1 MNNKP
6 LRRKRGGSPTDEFPL
21 VTRIHD
27 VVNSTGIMKWHFPS
41 HRNWS
46 ELRGD
51 LQRFERRGV
60 GGTESLTPL
69 ALWNIVDY
77 HATNEARASCCTL
90 NRASERL
97 GFYVAKKETS
107 VRLAGRAISSG
118 LVIGSA
124 FVYRERLEAIAKP
137 YEIEKHQVAEE
148 LLRIEQAMET
158 VRQDLQVSAHRIEAD
173 TTAKLAEIFQVH
185 EAMLQDPTLRKEICD
200 LVEGELIDGSQALA
214 RVFRRWERKF
224 RTMTEQ
230 VQQQHADDV
239 ADLSR
244 RLLRE
249 MAGIKTTSLEKM
261 PSGRVLVARRLLPS
275 DTVALPRQAVA
286 GIVVDFGGQGSH
298 AALLAEALGIPT
310 VAQIP
315 NVTEKI
321 ADDDV
326 LIVDGF
332 HGEVV
337 INPDAATQA
346 RYAAEIQSAQ
356 AGRVQIKELARQPAC
371 TLDGTPVAVLAN
383 VGGREDVAVAA
394 ENGADGVG
402 LYRMEQFYLSLKTPP
417 CKTELLAELRE
428 TFAPLKGK
436 PVTVRLLD
444 LGGDKPLPFLRIPLE
459 DNPFLG
465 RRGIRFLLHYPDLL
479 DTQLQ
484 ALLEF
489 SEEHDVRVLIPMV
502 TLAEDMR
509 RVRERFEDAA
519 RAAGRERLP
528 PLGAMVETPAAALS
542 TAEIAACS
550 DFLSI
555 GTNDLTQ
562 YTMAAGR
569 ENPLVNDYF
578 VEDHPA
584 VMRLVRMVAEEAGN
598 IPVAICGELARQLGA
613 LPAVLKWGIHTL
625 SVAPPLVPRVKEAVR
640 QIRL

>member
-1 MNNKP
+1 
-6 LRRKRGGSPTDEFPL
+6 
-21 VTRIHD
+21 V
-27 VVNSTGIMKWHFPS
+27 
-41 HRNWS
+41 
-46 ELRGD
+46 
-51 LQRFERRGV
+51 
-60 GGTESLTPL
+60 
-69 ALWNIVDY
+69 
-77 HATNEARASCCTL
+77 
-90 NRASERL
+90 
-97 GFYVAKKETS
+97 VAKENNI
-107 VRLAGRAISSG
+107 RLAGRAISSG

-124 FVYRERLEAIAKP
+124 FVYRERLEALAEP
-137 YEIEKHQVAEE
+137 YEIERHQVEEE
-148 LLRIEQAMET
+148 LSRTEQAMET
-158 VRQDLQVSAHRIEAD
+158 VRQDLQVSARRLEAD
-173 TTAKLAEIFQVH
+173 TTAKLAEIFEVH
-185 EAMLQDPTLRKEICD
+185 EAMLQDPTLRKEIRE
-200 LVEGELIDGSQALA
+200 LVEEELVDGAQALS
-214 RVFRRWERKF
+214 RVFHRWERKF
-224 RTMTEQ
+224 RAMNEQ
-230 VQQQHADDV
+230 GQRQNADDV
-239 ADLSR
+239 ADLRR

-249 MAGIKTTSLEKM
+249 MAGVKTTRLEKM
-261 PSGRVLVARRLLPS
+261 PQGRVLVAQRLLPS
-275 DTVALPRQAVA
+275 DTVVLPRRAVV
-286 GIVVDFGGQGSH
+286 GIVVDFGGEGSH

-315 NVTEKI
+315 GVTEKI
-321 ADDDV
+321 ADNDV

-332 HGEVV
+332 SGEVV
-337 INPDAATQA
+337 VNPDADTQA
-346 RYAAEIQSAQ
+346 RYDAEIQRAQ
-356 AGRVQIKELARQPAC
+356 ARSVQMKQSARQPAH

-402 LYRMEQFYLSLKTPP
+402 LYRMEQFYLSRKTPP

-428 TFAPLKGK
+428 VFAPLKGK

-465 RRGIRFLLHYPDLL
+465 RRGVRFLLHYPDLL

-489 SEEHDVRVLIPMV
+489 SEEHDVRILVPMV
-502 TLAEDMR
+502 TIAEDMR
-509 RVRERFEDAA
+509 RVRERFKDAA
-519 RAAGRERLP
+519 RAVGREKLP

-542 TAEIAACS
+542 TAELTAHC

-584 VMRLVRMVAEEAGN
+584 VMRLVRIVAEEAGN
-598 IPVAICGELARQLGA
+598 IPVAICGELARRVSA
-613 LPAVLKWGIHTL
+613 LPAVLRFGIRAL
-625 SVAPPLVPRVKEAVR
+625 SVAPPLVPKIKESVR